1 MPTWEWHRLKYLV
14 TPLVVL
20 TCGSLVLYPVVFLV
34 TESFNVGDPGQF
46 PPALLGLDNYSNLYE
61 DARILGNT
69 ALVACLATIMA
80 VLFGFTLPWILT
92 RTPIPAPA
100 LLERPVRPPHY
111 MSPLVG
117 ALAWGV
123 LLGP

>member
-20 TCGSLVLYPVVFLV
+20 TCGSLVLYPVVFLG

-80 VLFGFTLPWILT
+80 GLFGF
-92 RTPIPAPA
+92 
-100 LLERPVRPPHY
+100 
-111 MSPLVG
+111 
-117 ALAWGV
+117 ALAWIPPLTAVPGPP
-123 LLGP
+123 LLAQLHRLPFHMDAP